1 VVVDTTDDE
10 IDLRDLMVTL
20 WAGKVLIFAMTL
32 AAFAAAAGYLHIA
45 ERKYSVKLTLRP
57 VFFGFLLSIQT
68 HF

>member
-1 VVVDTTDDE
+1 LWSHGVVVDTTDDE

-57 VFFGFLLSIQT
+57 VFFGF
-68 HF
+68 

>member
-1 VVVDTTDDE
+1 MWSHGVVVDTTDDE
-10 IDLRDLMVTL
+10 IDLRDLVVTL

-57 VFFGFLLSIQT
+57 VFFGF
-68 HF
+68 

>member
-1 VVVDTTDDE
+1 LWSHEVVVDTTDDE

-57 VFFGFLLSIQT
+57 VFFGF
-68 HF
+68 

>member
-1 VVVDTTDDE
+1 LWSHGVVVDTTDDE

-45 ERKYSVKLTLRP
+45 ER
-57 VFFGFLLSIQT
+57 
-68 HF
+68 